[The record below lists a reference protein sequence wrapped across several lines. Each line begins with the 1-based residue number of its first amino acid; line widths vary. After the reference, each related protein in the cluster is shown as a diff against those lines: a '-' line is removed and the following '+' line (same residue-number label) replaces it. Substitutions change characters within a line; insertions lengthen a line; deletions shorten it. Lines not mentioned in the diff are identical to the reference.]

1 MPIPRDVSQLFDA
14 LDRDAPVEAAFLI
27 RGTGAILASW
37 VRSPVPK
44 EMVTVMAATMMSSV
58 ATIVEV
64 FGCPTPQT
72 VLVNTEGH
80 QILARK
86 ANQDQILVLVASKG
100 VHKRHLYLLARQL
113 MTRLSSVHA
122 ADRDLSDTPERWAR

>member
-1 MPIPRDVSQLFDA
+1 MPIPKVVSELFDT

-37 VRSPVPK
+37 VRSPVPQ

-64 FGCPTPQT
+64 FGSPTPQT
-72 VLVNTEGH
+72 VLVNTEGY

-86 ANQDQILVLVASKG
+86 ASHDQILVLVSSKG
-100 VHKRHLYLLARQL
+100 VHKRRLYLLARQL
-113 MTRLSSVHA
+113 VSRLSSVHA
-122 ADRDLSDTPERWAR
+122 ADRDLSDVPARWVR

>member
-1 MPIPRDVSQLFDA
+1 MSIPKEVSELFDT
-14 LDRDAPVEAAFLI
+14 LGRDAPVDAAFLI

-37 VRSPVPK
+37 VRNPVPQ

-72 VLVNTEGH
+72 VLVNTEDH

-86 ANQDQILVLVASKG
+86 VNPDQILVLVSSKG

-113 MTRLSSVHA
+113 VTRLSSVQA
-122 ADRDLSDTPERWAR
+122 ADRTLSDSPDRWTR

>member
-1 MPIPRDVSQLFDA
+1 MPVPKDVSELFDI
-14 LDRDAPVEAAFLI
+14 LDRDAPVQAAFLI

-37 VRSPVPK
+37 VRSPVPQ

-86 ANQDQILVLVASKG
+86 ASPDQILVLVAPKS

-113 MTRLSSVHA
+113 VTRLSTVQA
-122 ADRDLSDTPERWAR
+122 ADRDLSDSTDRWVP